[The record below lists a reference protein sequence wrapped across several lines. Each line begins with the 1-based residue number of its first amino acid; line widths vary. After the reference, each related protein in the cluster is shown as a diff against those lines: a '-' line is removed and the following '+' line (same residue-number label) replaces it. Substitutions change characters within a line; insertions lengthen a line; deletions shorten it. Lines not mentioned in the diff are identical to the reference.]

1 MSRRIL
7 LVDNNE
13 TYLEELKRLLKHPGY
28 VIKACDESVEAMDE
42 IRQFKPELIL
52 LDIKSRELRGIQ
64 LAAMVNMTEDT
75 RHIPMVLISGIM
87 NKDEIA
93 DAMQR
98 CNIRHFIEKPVNPS
112 ELLTVIHSIL
122 GK

>member
-1 MSRRIL
+1 
-7 LVDNNE
+7 
-13 TYLEELKRLLKHPGY
+13 
-28 VIKACDESVEAMDE
+28 
-42 IRQFKPELIL
+42 
-52 LDIKSRELRGIQ
+52 LRGIQ